1 MCRALLIYIDMY
13 NALYIILDMKRA
25 STHVVSRRGELA
37 AQALASAIRT
47 ARQARGI
54 SQADL
59 AERARVSLPTLSR
72 LEGGH
77 PGIALWAW
85 LSVMEVLGLLGVF
98 ENLKDSTTDSLL
110 RIAVNKPIRRRKIA
124 PNLDF

>member
-1 MCRALLIYIDMY
+1 
-13 NALYIILDMKRA
+13 MKRA
-25 STHVVSRRGELA
+25 STHVISRRGELA

-59 AERARVSLPTLSR
+59 AERARISLPTLSR

-110 RIAVNKPIRRRKIA
+110 RIAVNKPVRRRKIA

>member
-1 MCRALLIYIDMY
+1 
-13 NALYIILDMKRA
+13 MKRI
-25 STHVVSRRGELA
+25 SSHVISRRGELA
-37 AQALASAIRT
+37 AQALASTIRT
-47 ARQARGI
+47 ARQARGL

-59 AERARVSLPTLSR
+59 AIRARISLPTLNR

-85 LSVMEVLGLLGVF
+85 LSVMEALGLLGVF

-110 RIAVNKPIRRRKIA
+110 RVAINKPIRRRKTS

>member
-1 MCRALLIYIDMY
+1 
-13 NALYIILDMKRA
+13 MKRI

-47 ARQARGI
+47 ARQARGL

-59 AERARVSLPTLSR
+59 AERARISLPTLSR

-85 LSVMEVLGLLGVF
+85 LSVMEALGLLGVF
-98 ENLKDSTTDSLL
+98 ENLKDSTTDALL
-110 RIAVNKPIRRRKIA
+110 RIAINKPIRRRK
-124 PNLDF
+124 PPPDLNF

>member
-1 MCRALLIYIDMY
+1 
-13 NALYIILDMKRA
+13 MKRLSA
-25 STHVVSRRGELA
+25 HVISRRGELA

-47 ARQARGI
+47 ARQARGL

-59 AERARVSLPTLSR
+59 AERARISLPTLSR
-72 LEGGH
+72 LERGH

-98 ENLKDSTTDSLL
+98 ETLKDSTTDALV
-110 RIAVNKPIRRRKIA
+110 RAAINKPIRRRK
-124 PNLDF
+124 PPPDLDF